1 MSLLAPQPIVLPYLE
16 LPGAISA
23 RALSEHYKLYTG
35 YRDMLQRVD
44 QGLSTTPRPG
54 AHEAESAY
62 SGLLWGQSYA
72 LGGAYLHELY
82 FGNLTANTLRP
93 MILLGI
99 EGLIE
104 RKWGSQEA
112 FHEDF
117 RAAALQAR
125 GWVVLAVCAW
135 CPEDL
140 RIFAL
145 DAHDLGAVYGYC
157 PLLVI
162 DTYEHAYWMDFG
174 TERATY
180 LQNIMGYVNWQEVDR
195 RYNEVHPPAWK
206 TTMSYDYDRRPLVA
220 VSRPD
225 AKGDPVKEAIS
236 DGWDKMH
243 EFQES
248 ALDVALSLKSWQEA
262 YDDPTVKAG
271 EKMVKL
277 LDRLEWQSRSWRS
290 GFNFW
295 LEGKNIDKPRLKGD
309 LEKTVGMLQE
319 AVKTLMI
326 GAHETGEQQRAAKAA
341 QGAHDAIRLFT
352 HAMPGLK

>member
-1 MSLLAPQPIVLPYLE
+1 MSLLAPQPITLPYLE

-54 AHEAESAY
+54 AHEAESLY
-62 SGLLWGQSYA
+62 SGLLWGQNYA
-72 LGGAYLHELY
+72 LQGAFLHERY
-82 FGNLTANTLRP
+82 FGNLTAMTIRP

-104 RKWGSQEA
+104 RKWGSKES

-117 RAAALQAR
+117 HAAGLQAR
-125 GWVVLAVCAW
+125 GWVILGVCVT

-174 TERATY
+174 IDRAAY
-180 LQNIMGYVNWQEVDR
+180 LKNIMGYVNWQEVDR
-195 RYNEVHPPAWK
+195 RYNEVHPPRNIF
-206 TTMSYDYDRRPLVA
+206 MSYDYDRRTAAFPSPKEDPA
-220 VSRPD
+220 
-225 AKGDPVKEAIS
+225 AKPIS

-243 EFQES
+243 AFQEKATDVFLAMT
-248 ALDVALSLKSWQEA
+248 AL
-262 YDDPTVKAG
+262 YDDTPTYNAG
-271 EKMVKL
+271 KKLEKL
-277 LDRLEWQSRSWRS
+277 LDRLEYQSRSWR
-290 GFNFW
+290 GGYNLW
-295 LEGKNIDKPRLKGD
+295 QEGRIQLDKPRMKGD
-309 LEKTVGMLQE
+309 LDKTIGLLQE
-319 AVKTLMI
+319 INKTMMA
-326 GAHETGEQQRAAKAA
+326 GTHGTDEAPNAAHASQL
-341 QGAHDAIRLFT
+341 AHDAIRLFT
-352 HAMPGLK
+352 QAAGHLK